1 MIPIHIIIYILTKLY
16 NDFRNIVKLNIFVGG
31 FFEIRIKIFKEVP
44 TIYFRVF
51 IKRGIFELQCSFF
64 NVINVSKN
72 FFMIL
77 FLIFSLACA
86 AGKLLLDIVREN
98 GKYTYPKVTQ

>member
-31 FFEIRIKIFKEVP
+31 FFEIRIKIFKEVS

-98 GKYTYPKVTQ
+98 GKKHVL